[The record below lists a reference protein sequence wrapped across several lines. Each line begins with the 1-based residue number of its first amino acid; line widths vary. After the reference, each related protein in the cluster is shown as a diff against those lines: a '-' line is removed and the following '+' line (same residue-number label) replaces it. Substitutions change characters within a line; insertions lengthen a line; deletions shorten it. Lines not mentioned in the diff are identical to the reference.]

1 MYDKSII
8 KIGSNTLGSHGDE
21 DESLQLQ
28 DSNPSNVAPILSALE
43 SEKAFYFVIPQ
54 YRHTLYDLVTHSPCA
69 ISNSTVKPLFIFYQ
83 LLQVLSTCHEK
94 GVIFGEFSLRDIFID
109 DRLWITMVTPLST
122 LSHESFEITEDKS
135 SDDQSGDKV
144 DKVDDIDVHS
154 NRKTSLCDALHL
166 WQNGSMSNLDY
177 LLCLNYHV
185 GRKFGEP
192 NNHPV
197 VPWVTDFSQPNGG
210 YRDLSKSKHRLNKGD
225 QQLDFT
231 YVNAKEQLKANP
243 HIDSVYPH
251 HIGDLLSDV
260 TYYMYRARQTPKEL
274 LCSRVRPRWVPGE
287 YPSSIKKLYEWTP
300 DECIPEFYTDTDIFQ
315 SIHDDLADLALP
327 SWCTTAEEFVKHH
340 RSILEGDYVSAHLHN
355 WIDITFGYKLQGD
368 AAVKAK
374 NIHLSLVDGH
384 TVIHSHGVVQLFTV
398 PHPKRMSLTSTPYVI
413 KHPLYNPFSTLQYGV
428 VADGVM
434 SLETTG
440 KKEDTVQRIK
450 RTMTRKELQ
459 EHLEQSSV
467 NIDEQINTTPPSTE
481 VLDEHGFLDV
491 SVHYPEFMSDKVSVP
506 REGKSKE
513 GLLPLSLWYSKP
525 KATRVRQRKPG
536 TEETPIIEYPWQL
549 AKIQLP
555 KDFVPSQNIARVE
568 ETGSFIYRALGEG
581 TAALQECWTTED
593 FLNQNV
599 PSLYYYCTMYLIIS
613 YRLLPHNM
621 AYSMFWRRSVRVASC
636 HLKNRLPWI
645 LSQPFAQ
652 WLKCVVLIS

>member
-1 MYDKSII
+1 MYDKDII
-8 KIGSNTLGSHGDE
+8 KIGSNALGSHGDE

-28 DSNPSNVAPILSALE
+28 DSNPSNISPILSALE
-43 SEKAFYFVIPQ
+43 SKKAFYFVIPH
-54 YRHTLYDLVTHSPCA
+54 YRHTLFDLVTHSPCA

-83 LLQVLSTCHEK
+83 LLQVLSTCHER
-94 GVIFGEFSLRDIFID
+94 GIIFGEFGLRDIFID

-122 LSHESFEITEDKS
+122 LSHESFEITEDENGDDKS
-135 SDDQSGDKV
+135 D
-144 DKVDDIDVHS
+144 DKVDDIDVHC
-154 NRKTSLCDALHL
+154 NDRTVSLCDALHL

-231 YVNAKEQLKANP
+231 YVNAKEQLKINP

-287 YPSSIKKLYEWTP
+287 YPSSMKKLYEWTP
-300 DECIPEFYTDTDIFQ
+300 DECIPEFYTDTNIFQ
-315 SIHDDLADLALP
+315 SIHDDLPDLALP
-327 SWCTTAEEFVKHH
+327 SWCPTAEEFVQHH

-384 TVIHSHGVVQLFTV
+384 TVIHSHGVVQLFSV
-398 PHPKRMSLTSTPYVI
+398 AHPKRMSLTSTPYVI

-428 VADGVM
+428 VADGMM
-434 SLETTG
+434 SLETTA

-459 EHLEQSSV
+459 EHLEQPGVS
-467 NIDEQINTTPPSTE
+467 IDEQINTTPPSMD

-491 SVHYPEFMSDKVSVP
+491 SVHYPEFMSGKVSVR

-513 GLLPLSLWYSKP
+513 GLLPLSLWYSRP

-568 ETGSFIYRALGEG
+568 ETGSFIYRALGED

-593 FLNQNV
+593 FLNHNV
-599 PSLYYYCTMYLIIS
+599 TSLCYYCTIYLIIS
-613 YRLLPHNM
+613 YRLLSHNM
-621 AYSMFWRRSVRVASC
+621 AYFMFWRRSVRIASC

-645 LSQPFAQ
+645 HSRPFAQ
-652 WLKCVVLIS
+652 

>member
-1 MYDKSII
+1 MTSQVYIHELVKQLCNKNII
-8 KIGSNTLGSHGDE
+8 KIGSNALGSHGDE
-21 DESLQLQ
+21 DESFQLQ
-28 DSNPSNVAPILSALE
+28 DSNPSNVAPMLSALE
-43 SEKAFYFVIPQ
+43 SEKAFYFVIPH
-54 YRHTLYDLVTHSPCA
+54 YRHTLFDLVTHSPCA
-69 ISNSTVKPLFIFYQ
+69 ISDSTSKPLFIFYQ
-83 LLQVLSTCHEK
+83 LLQVLSNCHER
-94 GVIFGEFSLRDIFID
+94 GVSFGEFGLRDIFID
-109 DRLWITMVTPLST
+109 DRLWITMVTPLSA
-122 LSHESFEITEDKS
+122 LSHESFEVTEDKS
-135 SDDQSGDKV
+135 SGEKTNDQ
-144 DKVDDIDVHS
+144 VDDSKDDANS
-154 NRKTSLCDALHL
+154 NYKTMSLCDALHL
-166 WQNGSMSNLDY
+166 WQNGAMSNLDY

-243 HIDSVYPH
+243 YTDSVYPH

-287 YPSSIKKLYEWTP
+287 YPSSMKKLYEWTP
-300 DECIPEFYTDTDIFQ
+300 DECIPEFYTDPDIFQ
-315 SIHDDLADLALP
+315 SIHDDLPDLALP
-327 SWCTTAEEFVKHH
+327 SWCGTAEEFVKHH
-340 RSILEGDYVSAHLHN
+340 RSVLEGDFVSAHLHN

-384 TVIHSHGVVQLFTV
+384 TVIHSHGVVQLFSV
-398 PHPKRMSLTSTPYVI
+398 AHPKRMSLTSTPYVI

-428 VADGVM
+428 VADGRDHMM

-459 EHLEQSSV
+459 EHLEQPGV
-467 NIDEQINTTPPSTE
+467 TIDEQINTTPPSMD

-513 GLLPLSLWYSKP
+513 GLLPLSLWYSRP

-536 TEETPIIEYPWQL
+536 TEDTPVIEYPWQL

-555 KDFVPSQNIARVE
+555 KDFVPSQNISRVE

-581 TAALQECWTTED
+581 TAALQKCWTKED
-593 FLNQNV
+593 FLSQNV
-599 PSLYYYCTMYLIIS
+599 TSYYYCTVYLIIS
-613 YRLLPHNM
+613 YRLPRHNM
-621 AYSMFWRRSVRVASC
+621 VYSMF
-636 HLKNRLPWI
+636 
-645 LSQPFAQ
+645 
-652 WLKCVVLIS
+652 